1 MNRKLIGIIII
12 TSGLIMLI
20 GIVYVIFFHDFSPKE
35 QEEQEQEE
43 AVQIS
48 VTLPTQEESVQEETS
63 SLPEEQEI
71 TTTRKVPVTDKII
84 NQTDLERIAAS
95 FVERFGSYSN
105 QSNYSNLTDLKIY
118 MSARMKNWV
127 DNYVKTARAK
137 GGVSDIYYG
146 ITTKSMAQEV
156 KLFDDDLGKA
166 EILVKTQRREA
177 MGTTANAS
185 TFYQNILVNFVK
197 EKGMWKVDNAYW
209 QDK

>member
-1 MNRKLIGIIII
+1 
-12 TSGLIMLI
+12 MLV

-43 AVQIS
+43 VSQVS
-48 VTLPTQEESVQEETS
+48 VTLPAQEEEPVQEETS
-63 SLPEEQEI
+63 LLPKEQEI
-71 TTTRKVPVTDKII
+71 TTPRKALITDKII
-84 NQTDLERIAAS
+84 DQRDLERIAAS

-105 QSNYSNLTDLKIY
+105 QSNYRNLTDLKIY
-118 MSARMKNWV
+118 MSARMKNWA
-127 DNYVKTARAK
+127 DNYIKTARAK

-209 QDK
+209 QD